1 MVQLREHH
9 PSGVDSI
16 ADAIVVLA
24 PTECCNEQGTVCTG
38 DGRKLSNR
46 QEFTV
51 SGPDG
56 LSGKSIARSS

>member
-16 ADAIVVLA
+16 ADVIVVLA

-46 QEFTV
+46 LEFTV

-56 LSGKSIARSS
+56 